1 MPYIKNAIL
10 RYRIIDR
17 CLRNEFKPYPTKQD
31 LREACEEA
39 LYGTNDGVNI
49 CDSTI
54 EKDIFN
60 MRMDHDAPI
69 KYSKRHI
76 GYYYEDQSFSINDIP
91 LTEEDLSS
99 IRFALNTLTQF
110 KETAMFQQFG
120 SAIDKIVD
128 RVSIAGNPQDAMVNN
143 FVQFEQSISSG
154 GSEYL
159 PELLRAIQNSLMVTL
174 EYSSFVSPKPKKRKL
189 APLLLKEF
197 RNRWY
202 LIAQD
207 LQKDKILTFGLD
219 RMSKV
224 NIVEDEYVNKPQD
237 FDPEAF
243 FKYATGISV
252 FDGEPETVLL
262 KTSNVAARYIESQPF
277 HESQKVTKRG
287 KNKTNFKLKVWV
299 SEEFIRA
306 LLSYGSE
313 LEVVEPKSLRDAISA
328 RVQAMTELYK

>member
-10 RYRIIDR
+10 RYRVIDR
-17 CLRNEFKPYPTKQD
+17 CIRNEFNPYPTKQD
-31 LREACEEA
+31 LRVACEEA
-39 LYGTNDGVNI
+39 LYGSADGVNI

-69 KYSKRHI
+69 KYSKRHN

-120 SAIDKIVD
+120 SAIDKIVN

-143 FVQFEQSISSG
+143 FVQFETSTSSG
-154 GSEYL
+154 GSDYL
-159 PELLRAIQNSLMVTL
+159 PELLRAIQSSLMVNF
-174 EYSSFVSPKPKKRKL
+174 EYSSFVSPKAKKRSV

-207 LQKDKILTFGLD
+207 LQKAKILTFGLD
-219 RMSKV
+219 RMSEVKV
-224 NIVEDEYVNKPQD
+224 VEDEYVLKPED

-243 FKYATGISV
+243 FKYATGISA
-252 FDGEPETVLL
+252 FEGDPETVVL
-262 KTSNVAARYIESQPF
+262 KTSNIAARYIESQPF
-277 HESQKVTKRG
+277 HASQKVTKRG
-287 KNKTNFKLKVWV
+287 KNKTSFKLKVWV

-313 LEVVEPKSLRDAISA
+313 LEVVEPKSLRDTIAERIA
-328 RVQAMTELYK
+328 AMSSLYQ